1 MEPATVLEVKSVQSG
16 EVLLENEKGRLV
28 KIDANKPM
36 YLGLAYASTVHRAQG
51 LTCDKVFINMDTRSL
66 QRPKMF
72 ITWLSPALNTKPSF
86 TPTMKK
92 LDKRPAGKWFKTAAL
107 ELEQLKRYAKEQQ
120 HDTREKG
127 RDKAEP
133 TQDKGN
139 ARPKDK
145 GHEKN
150 NDDRAFEIIGPSND
164 GKALLQRRRF
174 TR

>member
-1 MEPATVLEVKSVQSG
+1 
-16 EVLLENEKGRLV
+16 
-28 KIDANKPM
+28 
-36 YLGLAYASTVHRAQG
+36 
-51 LTCDKVFINMDTRSL
+51 MDTRSL
-66 QRPKMF
+66 TTAKDVYYVAVTRAKHEAV
-72 ITWLSPALNTKPSF
+72 IYTDDE
-86 TPTMKK
+86 KK
-92 LDKRPAGKWFKTAAL
+92 LDKAASREGFKTAAL

-150 NDDRAFEIIGPSND
+150 NDDRA
-164 GKALLQRRRF
+164 LRL
-174 TR
+174 